1 MPRFDRRSHLSA
13 LAVPAILIAA
23 SLLSG
28 CHASSK
34 ATSSRAAARAAP
46 GDFAPAKPW
55 SAPIADYLAVGEAN
69 FPDGFTR
76 SITALA
82 VSDPDGEGPRDP
94 LLWIG
99 YGDATRNLGTKTP
112 IEFRYFVSPEDPGFR
127 VARVLAAPPVTAS
140 AQGAPQRTP
149 SDTGEEQIE
158 PYRLIGGTLWQAGV
172 DSNDPDELWTQAKPA
187 PFKPIEG
194 NVFRLEDRWG
204 QPAWRKLRTIPGGE
218 HVHDVCEF
226 DGAIWAV
233 GSGSAHRG
241 EWESGE
247 IFRYLWRSDDGGET
261 FTTALRA
268 MFPEKGKGDTRFR
281 RLLPVGEALYVFGYV
296 NPFVDGGPIEGRHVV
311 LRDGAL
317 VELESRRDGPIAD
330 LLVLRTWP
338 LDAATGLAL
347 ARSPDRSTRM
357 FLVEPGSIRELESWR
372 DLSAIDVAP
381 TESMGEFV
389 LVAGDRGEPPSC
401 AAFAFSLDDAKAMRP
416 PTKLLELPGA
426 VPSAIA
432 MWRGDLFVGTEG
444 GQVLRSERAGR

>member
-1 MPRFDRRSHLSA
+1 MLRNDLVRRRIA
-13 LAVPAILIAA
+13 LLVPCLLGAA
-23 SLLSG
+23 SVLSG
-28 CHASSK
+28 CQASGKSPSS
-34 ATSSRAAARAAP
+34 TSTAAP
-46 GDFAPAKPW
+46 TAGDFEPAKPW

-82 VSDPDGEGPRDP
+82 VSDPDGDGPREA

-112 IEFRYFVSPEDPGFR
+112 IEFRYFVASEDPGVR

-140 AQGAPQRTP
+140 QQGAPQRTP

-158 PYRLIGGTLWQAGV
+158 PYRVIGGTLWQAGV

-204 QPAWRKLRTIPGGE
+204 QPAWRKFRSIPGGE
-218 HVHDVCEF
+218 HVHDICEF

-261 FTTALRA
+261 FVPALRA

-281 RLLPVGEALYVFGYV
+281 RLLPVGESLYVFGYV
-296 NPFVDGGPIEGRHVV
+296 NPFVDGGPIEGRHVM
-311 LRDGAL
+311 LQDGTFT
-317 VELESRRDGPIAD
+317 ELAIDRDGPIAD

-338 LDAATGLAL
+338 LDATTGLAL
-347 ARSPDRSTRM
+347 ARNPDRSTRM
-357 FLVEPGSIRELESWR
+357 FLVEPGSFRELESWS
-372 DLSAIDVAP
+372 DLSVIDVASTGAP
-381 TESMGEFV
+381 GEFV
-389 LVAGDRGEPPSC
+389 LVAGDRNDPQRF
-401 AAFAFSLDDAKAMRP
+401 AAYSVSLDDAKASRTP
-416 PTKLLELPGA
+416 IKVLDLPGL

-432 MWRGDLFVGTEG
+432 VWRGDLYVGTED
-444 GQVLRSERAGR
+444 GQVLRAARSGR

>member
-1 MPRFDRRSHLSA
+1 MLQIDLVRRRIA
-13 LAVPAILIAA
+13 LIAPCLLGAA
-23 SLLSG
+23 SVLSG
-28 CHASSK
+28 CQASGKSPSS
-34 ATSSRAAARAAP
+34 TSTAAP
-46 GDFAPAKPW
+46 TAGDFAPAKPW

-82 VSDPDGEGPRDP
+82 VSDPDDDGPRES

-127 VARVLAAPPVTAS
+127 AARVLAGPPVTAS

-158 PYRLIGGTLWQAGV
+158 PYRTIGGTLWQAGV

-204 QPAWRKLRTIPGGE
+204 QPVWRKFRTIPGGE

-281 RLLPVGEALYVFGYV
+281 RLLPVGETLYVFGYV
-296 NPFVDGGPIEGRHVV
+296 NPFVDGGPIEGRHVM
-311 LRDGAL
+311 LRDDTFT
-317 VELESRRDGPIAD
+317 ELAIDRDGPIAD

-338 LDAATGLAL
+338 LDATTGLAL
-347 ARSPDRSTRM
+347 ARNPDRSTRM
-357 FLVEPGSIRELESWR
+357 FLVEPDSIRELESWK
-372 DLSAIDVAP
+372 DLAVIDVAP
-381 TESMGEFV
+381 AEAPGEFV
-389 LVAGDRGEPPSC
+389 LVAGDRGEPQRF
-401 AAFAFSLDDAKAMRP
+401 AAHLFSLDDAKASRT
-416 PTKLLELPGA
+416 PTKVLDLPGL

-432 MWRGDLFVGTEG
+432 VWRGDLYVGTED
-444 GQVLRSERAGR
+444 GQVARAARAAR

>member
-1 MPRFDRRSHLSA
+1 M
-13 LAVPAILIAA
+13 
-23 SLLSG
+23 SG
-28 CHASSK
+28 CQTPSK
-34 ATSSRAAARAAP
+34 ATSPTTEPPLAA
-46 GDFAPAKPW
+46 GDFGPAKPW
-55 SAPIADYLAVGEAN
+55 SSPIADYLAVGEAN

-82 VSDPDGEGPRDP
+82 VSDPDDDGPRETM
-94 LLWIG
+94 LWIG

-112 IEFRYFVSPEDPGFR
+112 IEFRYFVSPEDPGHR
-127 VARVLAAPPVTAS
+127 VARVLAGPPVLDV

-149 SDTGEEQIE
+149 SDTGEEQLE
-158 PYRLIGGTLWQAGV
+158 PYRLVGGSLWQAGV

-187 PFKPIEG
+187 PRKPIEG

-204 QPAWRKLRTIPGGE
+204 QPVWRKFRSIPGGE

-247 IFRYLWRSDDGGET
+247 IFRYLWKSEDGGKT

-281 RLLPVGEALYVFGYV
+281 RLLPIGDSLYVFGYV

-311 LRDGAL
+311 LRDGAF
-317 VELESRRDGPIAD
+317 VDLEAERDGAIAD

-338 LDAATGLAL
+338 LDAETGLAL
-347 ARSPDRSTRM
+347 ARNADRSTRM
-357 FLVEPGSIRELESWR
+357 FLVEAGSVREIDAWN
-372 DLSAIDVAP
+372 DLSVIDVAP
-381 TESMGEFV
+381 GEAAGEFV
-389 LVAGDRGEPPSC
+389 MVAGDRGEPPTC
-401 AAFAFSLDDAKAMRP
+401 GVFAFSLGDAKAMRA
-416 PTKLLELPGA
+416 PTKLLDLPG
-426 VPSAIA
+426 VTPSAIA
-432 MWRGDLFVGTEG
+432 MWRGDLFVGTED
-444 GQVLRSERAGR
+444 GQVMRSERANR

>member
-1 MPRFDRRSHLSA
+1 MSRSERLLRQVARIASGT
-13 LAVPAILIAA
+13 LIAA
-23 SLLSG
+23 AVLTG
-28 CHASSK
+28 CHASGTPRLSK
-34 ATSSRAAARAAP
+34 STAPLAA
-46 GDFAPAKPW
+46 GDFASAEMW

-82 VSDPDGEGPRDP
+82 VSDPDGDGPRES

-112 IEFRYFVSPEDPGFR
+112 IEFRYFVASEDPGFR

-140 AQGAPQRTP
+140 QQGAPQRTP

-158 PYRLIGGTLWQAGV
+158 PYRVIGGTLWQAGV

-204 QPAWRKLRTIPGGE
+204 QPAWRKFRSIPGGE
-218 HVHDVCEF
+218 HVHDICEF

-261 FTTALRA
+261 FVPALRA

-281 RLLPVGEALYVFGYV
+281 RLLPVGESLYVFGYV
-296 NPFVDGGPIEGRHVV
+296 NPFVDGGPIEGRHVM
-311 LRDGAL
+311 LRDEAFT
-317 VELESRRDGPIAD
+317 ELAIDRDGPIAD

-338 LDAATGLAL
+338 LDATTGLAL
-347 ARSPDRSTRM
+347 ARNPDRSTRM
-357 FLVEPGSIRELESWR
+357 FLVEPGSIRELESWS
-372 DLSAIDVAP
+372 DLSVIDVASTGAP
-381 TESMGEFV
+381 GEFV
-389 LVAGDRGEPPSC
+389 LVAGDRNDPQRF
-401 AAFAFSLDDAKAMRP
+401 AAYSLSLADAKSMRM
-416 PTKLLELPGA
+416 PTRVLDLPGV
-426 VPSAIA
+426 VPSAVA
-432 MWRGDLFVGTEG
+432 MWRGDLYVGTEG
-444 GQVLRSERAGR
+444 GQVLRSERADR